1 MNNTINGKTPDEI
14 KKGLECCLKLKTN
27 CSLCPY
33 APNVDGDCMN
43 GLVPDA
49 LAYIQQLERER
60 DAAVGLVKELGTCNC
75 CKHDSFCPHTI
86 PDCMNCKDIR
96 CPCYS
101 CGHQSNWQW
110 RGVQKEV
117 E

>member
-1 MNNTINGKTPDEI
+1 MKTPDEI
-14 KKGLECCLKLKTN
+14 KKGLECCSKLKTN

-33 APNVDGDCMN
+33 APTVDGDCMN

-60 DAAVGLVKELGTCNC
+60 DAAVRDLYDYGMVCELCLHENKPIDEEP
-75 CKHDSFCPHTI
+75 CKSCANASTVNRHT
-86 PDCMNCKDIR
+86 
-96 CPCYS
+96 
-101 CGHQSNWQW
+101 NWQW
-110 RGVQKEV
+110 RGAQEV

>member
-1 MNNTINGKTPDEI
+1 MKTPDEI

-33 APNVDGDCMN
+33 APAIDGDCMN

-60 DAAVGLVKELGTCNC
+60 DAAVADMTELRRGSEYCMF
-75 CKHDSFCPHTI
+75 CKYLSEGGECTRPI
-86 PDCMNCKDIR
+86 LEGRAMC
-96 CPCYS
+96 
-101 CGHQSNWQW
+101 WQW
-110 RGVQKEV
+110 RGPEV